1 MQDQKCHFD
10 TNNLL
15 KIVGLSYENV
25 ATFAQVQLL
34 KTINM
39 SNKYHSEIEAFMDR
53 VRAKNGHEP
62 EFLQA
67 VQEVAEAVIP
77 IVEATPKY
85 KSAKILDRIVEPE
98 RTIIFRVPWID
109 DKGEVQVNRGYRV
122 EFNSA
127 IGPYKGGLRFHPS
140 VNLSILKFLGFEQ
153 IFKNSLT
160 TLPMGG
166 GKGGSDFDPKGK
178 SDNEVMKFCQSFM
191 TELSRHIGADTDV
204 PAGDIGVGGREIGYM
219 FGQYKRIRN
228 EFTGVLTGKARN
240 WGGSLIRPEATGY
253 GTVYFAK
260 EMLATKG
267 DSFNGKVVAV
277 SGSGNV
283 AQYACEKA
291 TQLGAKVVTLSD
303 SEGYIYDADG
313 IDAEKLAF
321 VMELKNVK
329 RGRISEYTNVYSS
342 AKFIAG
348 KRPWEV
354 KVDIA
359 LPCATQNELNGDEA
373 KALVSNGV
381 ICVAE
386 GANMPST
393 PEAITA
399 FQDAKVLF
407 APGKASNAGGVATS
421 GLEMSQNSLRLSWP
435 AEEVDQ
441 RLHGIMVSI
450 HEACVKY
457 GKDESGYVDYV
468 KGANIAGFVKV
479 ADSMIDQGLV

>member
-1 MQDQKCHFD
+1 
-10 TNNLL
+10 
-15 KIVGLSYENV
+15 
-25 ATFAQVQLL
+25 
-34 KTINM
+34 M
-39 SNKYHSEIEAFMDR
+39 SNKYHAEIEAFMDR

-85 KSAKILDRIVEPE
+85 KAAKILDRIVEPE
-98 RTIIFRVPWID
+98 RTIIFRVPWVD

-267 DSFNGKVVAV
+267 DSFNGKIVAV

-313 IDAEKLAF
+313 IDADKLAF
-321 VMELKNVK
+321 VMELKNVR
-329 RGRISEYTNVYSS
+329 RGRISEYTSVYSS

-354 KVDIA
+354 KADIA
-359 LPCATQNELNGDEA
+359 LPCATQNELNGEEA
-373 KALVSNGV
+373 KVLVSNGV

-407 APGKASNAGGVATS
+407 SPGKASNAGGVATS

-457 GKDESGYVDYV
+457 GKDEAGYVDYV